1 VKSAGFAEFVETI
14 EIRSAVPQQKE
25 IVLKLAAVATEI
37 TVQAQVPLID
47 PLQPG
52 QVMQAGREQL
62 EQTPGTTLGRSTV
75 DVITTMLDPTL
86 PLAPVVMAQVT
97 GDKTVKY
104 DVSKMNWIGRT
115 VDSNQVL
122 YVSNTAKAQTFAELK
137 TNRVVIGSS
146 GPASASAVIPYV
158 MNVVF
163 GTQMHVVLGYSG
175 SATFNLAVQ
184 RGETDGALTTLGTV
198 RNNYAAQL
206 KEGKIRILFQVSL
219 ARHPDLPDVPTALEM
234 AAPGDDRSLIELMTS
249 TSEMGQAFV
258 APPDVPGPIVAA
270 LRRAFDATMQD
281 PDYIALSEKTGN
293 SLNPLDGAALAAIV
307 ATAMA
312 TPQKVIDRYQ
322 AAVANIR

>member
-1 VKSAGFAEFVETI
+1 MVSM
-14 EIRSAVPQQKE
+14 RSALKG
-25 IVLKLAAVATEI
+25 VLLIPLLSPLTPSM
-37 TVQAQVPLID
+37 AQSSLEDHFRGKTI
-47 PLQPG
+47 
-52 QVMQAGREQL
+52 QVIIPT
-62 EQTPGTTLGRSTV
+62 TPGGDRMANAAPFMRYFGRHIPGNPN
-75 DVITTMLDPTL
+75 VIPSFMPGAGGAVGINYLQSVAARDGLTIAT

-122 YVSNTAKAQTFAELK
+122 YVSNAAKAQTFAELK

-146 GPASASAVIPYV
+146 GPASASTVIPYV

-293 SLNPLDGAALAAIV
+293 ALNPL
-307 ATAMA
+307 
-312 TPQKVIDRYQ
+312 
-322 AAVANIR
+322 